1 MTKVY
6 DVFANKYIDK
16 EDMSLYAPPERYIEI
31 DDERWLN
38 EDLNDGLNQQLMAG
52 DQNDSGIH
60 IG

>member
-52 DQNDSGIH
+52 DQNE
-60 IG
+60 